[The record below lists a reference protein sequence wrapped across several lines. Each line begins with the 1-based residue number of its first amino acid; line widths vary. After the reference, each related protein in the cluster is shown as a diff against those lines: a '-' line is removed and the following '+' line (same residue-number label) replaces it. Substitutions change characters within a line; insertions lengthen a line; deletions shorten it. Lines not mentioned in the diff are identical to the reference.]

1 MRPAPSPDVTD
12 LLNAWTDGERSV
24 TEELVEA
31 VYDELHRIASIHFN
45 GERAEHTLQATGLVH
60 EAYLRLVDQRRA
72 KWHCRLHFFAV
83 ASRVMRR
90 ILVDHARERNS
101 RKRGGGLRRVSLSS
115 GVDAWVDRPADLL
128 EVDEAL
134 DRLKSVNP
142 DLCQVV
148 ELRFFGGFNNHEIAE
163 YLGISVPTVGRRWRA
178 ARAWLYQ
185 HLKGGT

>member
-24 TEELVEA
+24 TEDLVEA

-72 KWHCRLHFFAV
+72 RWHSRLHFFAV

-101 RKRGGGLRRVSLSS
+101 QKRGGALRRVSLSS
-115 GVDAWVDRPADLL
+115 GIDAWADRPAELL
-128 EVDEAL
+128 EVDEAME
-134 DRLKSVNP
+134 RLKRVNLE
-142 DLCQVV
+142 LCQVV
-148 ELRFFGGFNNHEIAE
+148 ELRFFGGFNNYEIAE
-163 YLGISVPTVGRRWRA
+163 YLGISVATVGRRWRA

-185 HLKGGT
+185 HLNGGT